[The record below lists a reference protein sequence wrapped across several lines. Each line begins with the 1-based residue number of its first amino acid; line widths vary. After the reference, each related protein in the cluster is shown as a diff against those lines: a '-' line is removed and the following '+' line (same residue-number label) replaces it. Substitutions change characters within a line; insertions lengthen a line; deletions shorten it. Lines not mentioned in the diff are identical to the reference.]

1 MGRAEVSAEE
11 NKRPVKR
18 VSCALHSSA
27 KKGCLEEA
35 AGRGT

>member
-11 NKRPVKR
+11 NKHPVKR

-27 KKGCLEEA
+27 KKCCLEEA
-35 AGRGT
+35 AGRST